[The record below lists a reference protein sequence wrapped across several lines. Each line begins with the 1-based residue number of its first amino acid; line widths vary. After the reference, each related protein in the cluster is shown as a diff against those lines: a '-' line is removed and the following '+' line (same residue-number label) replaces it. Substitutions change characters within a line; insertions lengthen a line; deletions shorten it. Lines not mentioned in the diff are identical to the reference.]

1 MFAISIKMLK
11 EISHLKFID
20 IHFDDI
26 IDKYI
31 LAEAAKMNTILLFQK
46 ILRRKRITE
55 KLGVYNNSNL

>member
-1 MFAISIKMLK
+1 MFTLSIKMLK

-31 LAEAAKMNTILLFQK
+31 LVEAAKINSYCFRRFYVEKELL
-46 ILRRKRITE
+46 E
-55 KLGVYNNSNL
+55 N